1 MEEAVIMAGETMS
14 NKSIRRS
21 LSMTPEMAERLSQIA
36 KSKPRNI
43 TEADLIREAIRRYLD
58 EQEDLT
64 GSRKH
69 FQRSFRERIDQL
81 EATMTFQLNVLI
93 YLLAL
98 DEQTLRDAIIAA
110 KQDGETLLAQMKAVR
125 ELKGSDD

>member
-1 MEEAVIMAGETMS
+1 VKKTV
-14 NKSIRRS
+14 RRS
-21 LSMTPEMAERLSQIA
+21 ITMTQEMRDRLTLLV
-36 KSKPRNI
+36 SKYPRNI

-58 EQEDLT
+58 EQEDLM
-64 GSRKH
+64 GSRRH
-69 FQRSFRERIDQL
+69 FQRSFRERINQL
-81 EATMTFQLNVLI
+81 ESALAFQLNVLI

-125 ELKGSDD
+125 ELKGTDD

>member
-1 MEEAVIMAGETMS
+1 MS

-21 LSMTPEMAERLSQIA
+21 LSMTPEMAERLKQIA
-36 KSKPRNI
+36 RAKPRNV

-81 EATMTFQLNVLI
+81 EVTFQLNVLI

-125 ELKGSDD
+125 ELKGTGD

>member
-21 LSMTPEMAERLSQIA
+21 LSMTPEMAERLKQIA
-36 KSKPRNI
+36 RAKPRNI

-81 EATMTFQLNVLI
+81 EAAVTFQLNVLV

-125 ELKGSDD
+125 ELKGTGD

>member
-1 MEEAVIMAGETMS
+1 MAGETMS

-21 LSMTPEMAERLSQIA
+21 LSMTPEMAERLKQIA
-36 KSKPRNI
+36 RAKPRNV

-69 FQRSFRERIDQL
+69 FQRSFRERIDHL
-81 EATMTFQLNVLI
+81 EVAVTFQLNVLI

-125 ELKGSDD
+125 ELKGTGD

>member
-1 MEEAVIMAGETMS
+1 MS

-21 LSMTPEMAERLSQIA
+21 LSMTPEMATRLKQIA
-36 KSKPRNI
+36 SAQPRNI

-81 EATMTFQLNVLI
+81 EVAVTFQLNVLI
-93 YLLAL
+93 YLLVT
-98 DEQTLRDAIIAA
+98 DESHLRNAIITA
-110 KQDGETLLAQMKAVR
+110 KQEGETLLAQMKAVR
-125 ELKGSDD
+125 DLKGAGD

>member
-1 MEEAVIMAGETMS
+1 MQKKTV
-14 NKSIRRS
+14 RRS
-21 LSMTPEMAERLSQIA
+21 LAMTPEMAQRLHQIA
-36 KSKPRNI
+36 STKPRNI

-81 EATMTFQLNVLI
+81 EAAVTFQLNVLI
-93 YLLAL
+93 YLLTT
-98 DEQTLRDAIIAA
+98 DETQLRDAIIAA

-125 ELKGSDD
+125 ELKESRD

>member
-1 MEEAVIMAGETMS
+1 MS

-43 TEADLIREAIRRYLD
+43 TEADLIREAIRMYLD
-58 EQEDLT
+58 EREDLI

-69 FQRSFRERIDQL
+69 FQKSLRERIDQL
-81 EATMTFQLNVLI
+81 ESALAFQLNVLI
-93 YLLAL
+93 YLLAT
-98 DEQTLRDAIIAA
+98 DEVHLRDAIIAA
-110 KQDGETLLAQMKAVR
+110 KQNGETLLAQMKAVR
-125 ELKGSDD
+125 ALKESRD

>member
-1 MEEAVIMAGETMS
+1 MS

-81 EATMTFQLNVLI
+81 EVAVTFQLNVLI

-110 KQDGETLLAQMKAVR
+110 KQDGETLLAQMKVVR
-125 ELKGSDD
+125 ELKGTGD

>member
-81 EATMTFQLNVLI
+81 EATMTFQLNVLV

-98 DEQTLRDAIIAA
+98 DEHTLRDAIIAA

-125 ELKGSDD
+125 ELKGSGD